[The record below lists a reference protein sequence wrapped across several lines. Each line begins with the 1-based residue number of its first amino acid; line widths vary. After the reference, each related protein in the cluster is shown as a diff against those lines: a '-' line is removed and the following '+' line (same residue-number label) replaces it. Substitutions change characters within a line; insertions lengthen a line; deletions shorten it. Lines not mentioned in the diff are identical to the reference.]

1 MTSVT
6 RLKDCCGAVAM
17 PGNALVTALPVAMA
31 KDSLS
36 GQGHRHH
43 GWLAV
48 PGLVSGP

>member
-1 MTSVT
+1 MTPVS

-31 KDSLS
+31 KDS

-43 GWLAV
+43 GSLAV